1 MMKKLRML
9 AAPYLKIGLV
19 LFFVLAAFVYA
30 MFQGGFVSWFLFYS
44 FIPFA
49 LYPLLLSIYP
59 LKNVEISRHFNE
71 SECRAG
77 ERMEVELTIKRTN
90 IFPLLYL
97 TVEDQLPDR
106 FLKTISHQPKG
117 ILFPLFR
124 KEMKLTY
131 TIPKAVRG
139 DHHFEQV
146 IIKAG
151 DFLGLYEKV
160 IAIESRNHLLVYP
173 RYDQMTVRQLEAMF
187 EEGQQSTFVKKHN
200 ETALVSGVRDY
211 APGDKQSWIHW
222 KASARRN
229 EMMTKDFEERQ
240 SQDIVIILDQSPAPL
255 FEEMVSL
262 VATLTNTYVQNRIGI
277 SFAGTAQL
285 HQLIAGGRGEHQRQK
300 VFYALATIEENATK
314 PMMLNKRSI
323 PANSSY
329 VFVTSH
335 ITKELLAF
343 LSSTKGYSTSTL
355 LVMKSKQ
362 DLNQNEKEIQVDAAI
377 RGINCR
383 YIYPTSFERG
393 VGE

>member
-229 EMMTKDFEERQ
+229 EMMTKDFEKRQ

>member
-1 MMKKLRML
+1 MKKLRML

-19 LFFVLAAFVYA
+19 LFFVIASFIYA

-59 LKNVEISRHFNE
+59 LKNVEISRRFNE
-71 SECRAG
+71 SEYRAD
-77 ERMEVELTIKRTN
+77 EQMEVELTLKRTN

-97 TVEDQLPDR
+97 TVEDQLPER
-106 FLKTISHQPKG
+106 FLTKTSHQPKG

-146 IIKAG
+146 LIKTG
-151 DFLGLYEKV
+151 DFLGLYERAT
-160 IAIESRNHLLVYP
+160 AIESHNHLLVYP
-173 RYDQMTVRQLEAMF
+173 RYNQMTARQLEAMY
-187 EEGQQSTFVKKHN
+187 EEGQQSAFVRKHN

-240 SQDIVIILDQSPAPL
+240 SQDIVVILDQSPSSL
-255 FEEMVSL
+255 FEDMVSFI
-262 VATLTNTYVQNRIGI
+262 ATLTNTYLQNRIGI
-277 SFAGTAQL
+277 AFTSTAQM
-285 HQLIAGGRGEHQRQK
+285 HQPIAVGRGEHQRQK
-300 VFYALATIEENATK
+300 VFYALAMIEENETK
-314 PMMLNKRSI
+314 PLTLNKRSI

-329 VFVTSH
+329 IFVTSQ

-343 LSSTKGYSTSTL
+343 ISSTKGYSTSTL

-362 DLNQNEKEIQVDAAI
+362 DLNQNEREIQVDAAI